1 MNRLFD
7 CLCDD
12 SFIEKLENKKSLQLV
27 NSFVAKPF
35 FTLILFLLPYFAKE
49 VGEKDFNKF
58 LFLMQFFIFSFCMK
72 LLFSKE
78 HDYKKD
84 LKEEISSSI
93 IIIIGFFILLKL
105 KIIGIYSEEI
115 DSNFQTIAYT
125 IGYLGAI
132 TLMTYFYYVTYAK
145 DKILGKRFKIMLF
158 ATMIGSLLSALFL
171 YIVSKSEVSISYV
184 NIITTL
190 IIVFLFSFLT
200 IKVINI
206 TSIKTKKNNI

>member
-7 CLCDD
+7 CLYDD

-35 FTLILFLLPYFAKE
+35 FTLMLFLLPYFAKE

-58 LFLMQFFIFSFCMK
+58 LFFMQFFIFCFCMK

-84 LKEEISSSI
+84 LKEEIFSSI
-93 IIIIGFFILLKL
+93 ITIIGIFILLKL

-115 DSNFQTIAYT
+115 DSSFQTIAYT
-125 IGYLGAI
+125 IGYLGPI
-132 TLMTYFYYVTYAK
+132 TLMIFFYYDIYAK
-145 DKILGKRFKIMLF
+145 GKMLGKRFKIMLF
-158 ATMIGSLLSALFL
+158 ATMIGNLLSALFL

-190 IIVFLFSFLT
+190 IIVF
-200 IKVINI
+200 VIYFFNYK
-206 TSIKTKKNNI
+206 SYKYYFNKNKKE